1 MARNS
6 PWRKE
11 TAGAA
16 SIWEITRD
24 LQRIEIFTLV
34 HARAMERMTLKVL
47 ECRRTLVGEGVS
59 ALVVGL
65 SEACVHGDPEVKVL
79 MRLRLPP
86 GSNKLAAYDL
96 ALKYL
101 DVG

>member
-1 MARNS
+1 MVRNGPRQKKS
-6 PWRKE
+6 
-11 TAGAA
+11 AGAT
-16 SIWEITRD
+16 SIWEIARD
-24 LQRIEIFTLV
+24 FQRIKTIALV

-47 ECRRTLVGEGVS
+47 ECRREAAGKGVS

-65 SEACVHGDPEVKVL
+65 SETNVHGDPEVKLL

-86 GSNKLAAYDL
+86 GASKSAAYDL

>member
-1 MARNS
+1 
-6 PWRKE
+6 
-11 TAGAA
+11 
-16 SIWEITRD
+16 
-24 LQRIEIFTLV
+24 
-34 HARAMERMTLKVL
+34 MERMTLKVL
-47 ECRRTLVGEGVS
+47 ECRRALVGEGVS

-65 SEACVHGDPEVKVL
+65 SESNVHGDPEVKLL

-86 GSNKLAAYDL
+86 GANKSAAYDL

>member
-1 MARNS
+1 
-6 PWRKE
+6 
-11 TAGAA
+11 
-16 SIWEITRD
+16 
-24 LQRIEIFTLV
+24 
-34 HARAMERMTLKVL
+34 MERMTLKVL
-47 ECRRTLVGEGVS
+47 ECRREAAGKGVS

-65 SEACVHGDPEVKVL
+65 SETNVHGDPEVKLL

-86 GSNKLAAYDL
+86 GASKSAAYDL

>member
-1 MARNS
+1 M
-6 PWRKE
+6 
-11 TAGAA
+11 
-16 SIWEITRD
+16 
-24 LQRIEIFTLV
+24 
-34 HARAMERMTLKVL
+34 HARVMERMTLKVL
-47 ECRRTLVGEGVS
+47 ECRREAAGKGVS

-65 SEACVHGDPEVKVL
+65 SEANVHGDPEVKLL

-86 GSNKLAAYDL
+86 GANKSAAYDL